1 MGSQTEYIFQKPGL
15 KKSMENGMFVLKY
28 CMNSETRTAL
38 TSTKNSKEYT
48 LPPGQGVKKVIFFF
62 FFCFTR
68 SNNDSLKSE
77 LTPSLCF

>member
-15 KKSMENGMFVLKY
+15 KKSMENGMFVVKY
-28 CMNSETRTAL
+28 CMNSENRTAL

-62 FFCFTR
+62 FRFTR

>member
-38 TSTKNSKEYT
+38 ISTKNSKEYT
-48 LPPGQGVKKVIFFF
+48 LPPGQGVKKVIFFLF
-62 FFCFTR
+62 LFY
-68 SNNDSLKSE
+68 KK
-77 LTPSLCF
+77 

>member
-28 CMNSETRTAL
+28 CMNSENRTAL

-48 LPPGQGVKKVIFFF
+48 LPPGQGVKKVIFFYF
-62 FFCFTR
+62 FVLQEVITIHWNL
-68 SNNDSLKSE
+68 S
-77 LTPSLCF
+77 